1 MKVFCKECK
10 WLGGTSIE
18 MHYGP
23 PIKTRNGAWCF
34 NDKVLDMSDWFSVYS
49 PHPSETNKNNDCP
62 YFEKR
67 EGK

>member
-1 MKVFCKECK
+1 
-10 WLGGTSIE
+10 